1 MRIDKSKCCQ
11 LKWLEIIG
19 FSYISVVLTTKF
31 KVYNEIFMIKTLK
44 ILSTFVTTLPQELS
58 SVTFTRKILQILP
71 ETCAG
76 EK

>member
-1 MRIDKSKCCQ
+1 
-11 LKWLEIIG
+11 
-19 FSYISVVLTTKF
+19 
-31 KVYNEIFMIKTLK
+31 MIKTLK